1 MPDLSDA
8 SRDELV
14 ARLAELNA
22 ESGDDSPNADAN
34 DVAEPDDSDEPKSL
48 EDRVSELEATVAIL
62 APVVEYHRN
71 R

>member
-1 MPDLSDA
+1 MADLSDA

-22 ESGDDSPNADAN
+22 ESGDDSNADAN